1 MKRFFIVFALA
12 ILMVS
17 SVFATGKAEGN
28 EASASAAT
36 SIKVWISSG
45 AEDDVYRS
53 LFDKVEA
60 KLNVTIKDEYY
71 PKDELDTKLK
81 VAPVVGDVPDMIVV
95 DYLQVPAYYEA
106 GLIDD
111 LSSRISAELKADL
124 LPSVVDESTYD
135 GKLVSVA
142 QFDSGMALW
151 ANKSMLEHAGIRIP
165 TSYTEAWTKAEFEDA
180 LAKLKADGVPY
191 PLYIR
196 QNKTSSLYFTYVPLL
211 ASFGGDYVDRNTML
225 AEGTLDSPET
235 IAAYSYIS
243 WLIENGYVDPACDYE
258 NGFYGRKENAI
269 SLLGHWKYTD
279 YVKGLG
285 DDAIILP
292 VPDFGQGVYTC
303 SGSTVWSMTT
313 AAKENGTADLVW
325 KVMEN
330 ALQPENIKMVTDF
343 NGAIPSRMSVMDEV
357 PALQKGGRLYLYRE
371 QLEAGRSILRPL
383 TPAHMTFYT
392 AMQNANFDIING
404 ADAGDTLRKAAK
416 EIDEVIIENGWN
428 R

>member
-165 TSYTEAWTKAEFEDA
+165 TSYTEAWTRAEFEDA

-313 AAKENGTADLVW
+313 AAKENGAADLVW
-325 KVMEN
+325 KVMEY